1 MMSTTVDGVRICPTT
16 GNQYYTPVVPDSS
29 KPVVGMH
36 FQSIDSAFNFY
47 KKYAKLSG
55 FEGRKHTQSS
65 KNGVVIRKYFVCA
78 KEGSATSCAV
88 DTVNDSVGADK
99 KLNDR
104 RRRPSKRT
112 GCKAHIRLSL
122 TPKNTYRIS
131 HVFEEHNHSFVDEE
145 DYHLLASSR
154 KLTFTEEQLLSDF
167 SEMNIG
173 PVRAFNLMRK
183 IRGGFDK
190 VGVTST
196 DCKNFKRDINL
207 FIGEFDVDMAVQRLM
222 KKKLYL
228 PNFSCEFYCD
238 EKGALAGLFWADE
251 EMKLNYEVFGDVM
264 SFDAT
269 FRTNR
274 YDLVFV
280 PFTGIDNHHHNV
292 TFAGSLLA
300 SETAESYKWLLQ
312 SFLKAF
318 GVAPKVV
325 VTDQDAAMKIA
336 IRDVFPDTRHRLCMW
351 HIMIKVSERVGTE
364 LSQDEVF
371 KEDIC
376 DVVWTDALEP
386 AQFETQWCDLM
397 IKYNLTSNS
406 WLSDMYNLRSDWIPA
421 YYRHEHMSGL
431 MRTTSRSESENHF
444 FGQLTNTKLSLVE
457 FLSHFDTAME
467 SQRFKRSKRDHDTRY
482 TQPRMK
488 TNYELELEAAKIYTR
503 GIFFDVQEEI
513 RLACKNCMCRR
524 EEEVGDSIKFY
535 ILQVNLP
542 GLHEVLFTPKDMVIK
557 CSCNRYEQYGLLCR
571 HAFCVLR
578 LCGIKEFPKK
588 YVMGRWTRDVVPKKT
603 KVSSFDQNAA
613 GNQVERA
620 SSIVREIMT
629 ATEHIV
635 NRLVTNIDM
644 LSLYRDQ
651 VIESKL
657 KVDSA
662 DLPAESLDKNARLAN
677 ILHADQ
683 PCSSSSAT
691 ILPPSGIRNKGC
703 GSNKRLKSFREVSSS
718 RISKKTK
725 TRGCLICGGHGH
737 NSRTCKMKTTIADS
751 QKSS

>member
-16 GNQYYTPVVPDSS
+16 GNQYYTPIVPDSS
-29 KPVVGMH
+29 KPVVGMN

-112 GCKAHIRLSL
+112 GCKAHIRMSL

-154 KLTFTEEQLLSDF
+154 KLTFTEEQLLSVF

-269 FRTNR
+269 FRTNSD
-274 YDLVFV
+274 DLVFV

-351 HIMIKVSERVGTE
+351 HIMIKVSEKVGTE

-376 DVVWTDALEP
+376 AVVWTDALEP

-397 IKYNLTSNS
+397 IKYNLTSNN

-482 TQPRMK
+482 TQPAMK
-488 TNYELELEAAKIYTR
+488 TNYELELEAVKIYTR

-603 KVSSFDQNAA
+603 KVSSFDQNAV

-635 NRLVTNIDM
+635 NRLVTNMDL

-691 ILPPSGIRNKGC
+691 ILPPSGIRNKGVVQT
-703 GSNKRLKSFREVSSS
+703 N
-718 RISKKTK
+718 
-725 TRGCLICGGHGH
+725 
-737 NSRTCKMKTTIADS
+737 A
-751 QKSS
+751 

>member
-1 MMSTTVDGVRICPTT
+1 MLMVRVRICPTT
-16 GNQYYTPVVPDSS
+16 GNQYYTPIVPDSS
-29 KPVVGMH
+29 KPV
-36 FQSIDSAFNFY
+36 
-47 KKYAKLSG
+47 
-55 FEGRKHTQSS
+55 
-65 KNGVVIRKYFVCA
+65 
-78 KEGSATSCAV
+78 GSATSCAV

-112 GCKAHIRLSL
+112 GCKAHIRMSL

-238 EKGALAGLFWADE
+238 EKGSLAGLFWADE

-292 TFAGSLLA
+292 MFAGSLLA

-351 HIMIKVSERVGTE
+351 HIMIKVSEKVGTE

-376 DVVWTDALEP
+376 AVVWTDALEP

-482 TQPRMK
+482 TQPAMK
-488 TNYELELEAAKIYTR
+488 TNYELELEAVKIYTR

-542 GLHEVLFTPKDMVIK
+542 DLHEVLFTPKDMVIK

-629 ATEHIV
+629 ATEHSV
-635 NRLVTNIDM
+635 NRLVTNMDL

-718 RISKKTK
+718 RISKKPK

-737 NSRTCKMKTTIADS
+737 NSRTCKMKTTVADS

>member
-1 MMSTTVDGVRICPTT
+1 
-16 GNQYYTPVVPDSS
+16 
-29 KPVVGMH
+29 
-36 FQSIDSAFNFY
+36 
-47 KKYAKLSG
+47 
-55 FEGRKHTQSS
+55 
-65 KNGVVIRKYFVCA
+65 
-78 KEGSATSCAV
+78 
-88 DTVNDSVGADK
+88 
-99 KLNDR
+99 
-104 RRRPSKRT
+104 
-112 GCKAHIRLSL
+112 
-122 TPKNTYRIS
+122 
-131 HVFEEHNHSFVDEE
+131 
-145 DYHLLASSR
+145 
-154 KLTFTEEQLLSDF
+154 
-167 SEMNIG
+167 MNIG

-207 FIGEFDVDMAVQRLM
+207 FIREFDVDMAVQRLM

-280 PFTGIDNHHHNV
+280 PLTGIDNHHHNV

-351 HIMIKVSERVGTE
+351 HIMIKVSEKVGTE

-488 TNYELELEAAKIYTR
+488 TNYELELEAAKIYTQ

-635 NRLVTNIDM
+635 NRLVTNIDL
-644 LSLYRDQ
+644 LS
-651 VIESKL
+651 S
-657 KVDSA
+657 
-662 DLPAESLDKNARLAN
+662 
-677 ILHADQ
+677 
-683 PCSSSSAT
+683 
-691 ILPPSGIRNKGC
+691 
-703 GSNKRLKSFREVSSS
+703 
-718 RISKKTK
+718 
-725 TRGCLICGGHGH
+725 
-737 NSRTCKMKTTIADS
+737 
-751 QKSS
+751 